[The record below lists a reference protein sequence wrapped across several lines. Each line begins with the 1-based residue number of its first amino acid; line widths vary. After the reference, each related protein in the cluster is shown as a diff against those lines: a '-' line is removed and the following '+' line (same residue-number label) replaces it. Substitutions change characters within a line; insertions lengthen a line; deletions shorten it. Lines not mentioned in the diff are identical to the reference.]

1 MTIEKYNNDGYLIV
15 KSVIDTNMID
25 TIVDEIYEK
34 HPENKNS
41 NRIADAWNQYDIIG
55 HLAFD
60 KKIMNILRRLYNR
73 KPIPFQTL
81 NFYLGTEQKLHS
93 DQIHFCS
100 DPINLMCGVWIALE
114 DITMDSGPLVYYP
127 RSHKLPFYTMQRLG
141 IEPGNYAEYEN
152 KIDQK
157 IKKYGLK
164 PKYGTI
170 QKGDIVI
177 WHANLIHG
185 GSKRNDPDI
194 TRKSIV
200 IHYFFENCKYW
211 TPLIS
216 QPPNNIIYR
225 NSDTFVDKKFDLP
238 LSEEEINDEII
249 CAKNYKE
256 LYSDLQHFTDE
267 EAIDHYY
274 KHGVYENRKFY

>member
-1 MTIEKYNNDGYLIV
+1 
-15 KSVIDTNMID
+15 
-25 TIVDEIYEK
+25 
-34 HPENKNS
+34 
-41 NRIADAWNQYDIIG
+41 
-55 HLAFD
+55 
-60 KKIMNILRRLYNR
+60 
-73 KPIPFQTL
+73 
-81 NFYLGTEQKLHS
+81 
-93 DQIHFCS
+93 
-100 DPINLMCGVWIALE
+100 MCGVWIALE

-225 NSDTFVDKKFDLP
+225 DSNTFVDKKFDLP